1 MVHAETLQTLHPAAG
16 ATAAVVEFVGELR
29 HAALPHEVR
38 HYARRHLLDTVGVM
52 IAGAGG
58 EVATRAEAVLAAVRP
73 AGRIPVPGRA
83 RRADLIDAAFL
94 GGTAAHGIE
103 LDDGFRQGSVH
114 PGCVVVPAV
123 LALGYDRHADGRAL
137 MEAIVAGYEAVIAI
151 GRACHP
157 DLRQR
162 GFHPTAAVGV
172 FGSVAAAGK
181 MRGLSADALANAL
194 GLAAS
199 SAAGLFAFV
208 NGGGDIKRLHAG
220 HAAREGLQAAL
231 LAEQGV
237 EGPPDVIEARDGFMQ
252 AFAFGRA
259 DKARAALASEASG
272 QRGHSKS
279 ARAGHSPEP
288 GSSARVALA
297 SEASGQR
304 GHSKSARAGHSPEPG
319 SSARAALASEASGQ
333 RGHSKS
339 ARAIALPPAAPFGIT
354 DCYIKPY
361 PCCRHIQPAVEALI
375 GLINDEAISSDEVE
389 RIEVATYRIAAEHAE
404 TGWDDFAS
412 AQLSFPYLMG
422 LALKFRAV
430 KFEHF
435 SEQTRRDPAFA
446 AIARKLSVTAPPDV
460 DRLYPQLRPA
470 RVTVTTARGSF
481 TRQADEALGSRIVP
495 LDDAGLTAKF
505 FDLVGPVLGAAGAK
519 ELGERLWSLDEIS
532 DVAPLVEAM
541 AKPA

>member
-1 MVHAETLQTLHPAAG
+1 MVHAEALSTLHPATG
-16 ATAAVVEFVGELR
+16 ATAAIVQFVGELR
-29 HAALPHEVR
+29 HAALPDEVR

-58 EVATRAEAVLAAVRP
+58 DVATRAEAVLAAVRP

-123 LALGYDRHADGRAL
+123 LALGYDRHADGRTV

-162 GFHPTAAVGV
+162 GFHPTAAVGL
-172 FGSVAAAGK
+172 FGSAAAAGK
-181 MRGLSADALANAL
+181 LRRLSADGLANAF

-259 DKARAALASEASG
+259 DKA
-272 QRGHSKS
+272 
-279 ARAGHSPEP
+279 
-288 GSSARVALA
+288 
-297 SEASGQR
+297 
-304 GHSKSARAGHSPEPG
+304 
-319 SSARAALASEASGQ
+319 
-333 RGHSKS
+333 HSKS
-339 ARAIALPPAAPFGIT
+339 ARAIALPPVAPFGIT

-375 GLINDEAISSDEVE
+375 GLLNDETIASDEVQ

-435 SEQTRRDPAFA
+435 SEQTRRDPAFG
-446 AIARKLSVTAPPDV
+446 AIARKLSVTAPADV

-505 FDLVGPVLGAAGAK
+505 LDLVGPVLGATRAK
-519 ELGERLWSLDEIS
+519 DLGERLWSLDAIS
-532 DVAPLVEAM
+532 DVAPLVESM

>member
-1 MVHAETLQTLHPAAG
+1 MVHAEALSTLHPAAG
-16 ATAAVVEFVGELR
+16 ATAAIVEFVGELR
-29 HAALPHEVR
+29 HAALPDEVR

-58 EVATRAEAVLAAVRP
+58 DVATRAEAVLAAARP
-73 AGRIPVPGRA
+73 AGRIPVPGRS
-83 RRADLIDAAFL
+83 RRADVIDAAFL

-172 FGSVAAAGK
+172 FGSAAAAGK
-181 MRGLSADALANAL
+181 LRGLSADALANAL

-272 QRGHSKS
+272 
-279 ARAGHSPEP
+279 
-288 GSSARVALA
+288 
-297 SEASGQR
+297 
-304 GHSKSARAGHSPEPG
+304 
-319 SSARAALASEASGQ
+319 
-333 RGHSKS
+333 
-339 ARAIALPPAAPFGIT
+339 
-354 DCYIKPY
+354 
-361 PCCRHIQPAVEALI
+361 
-375 GLINDEAISSDEVE
+375 
-389 RIEVATYRIAAEHAE
+389 
-404 TGWDDFAS
+404 
-412 AQLSFPYLMG
+412 
-422 LALKFRAV
+422 
-430 KFEHF
+430 
-435 SEQTRRDPAFA
+435 
-446 AIARKLSVTAPPDV
+446 
-460 DRLYPQLRPA
+460 
-470 RVTVTTARGSF
+470 
-481 TRQADEALGSRIVP
+481 
-495 LDDAGLTAKF
+495 
-505 FDLVGPVLGAAGAK
+505 
-519 ELGERLWSLDEIS
+519 
-532 DVAPLVEAM
+532 
-541 AKPA
+541 

>member
-172 FGSVAAAGK
+172 FGSAAAAGK
-181 MRGLSADALANAL
+181 LRGLSADALANAL

-259 DKARAALASEASG
+259 DKARA
-272 QRGHSKS
+272 
-279 ARAGHSPEP
+279 
-288 GSSARVALA
+288 VM
-297 SEASGQR
+297 
-304 GHSKSARAGHSPEPG
+304 
-319 SSARAALASEASGQ
+319 
-333 RGHSKS
+333 
-339 ARAIALPPAAPFGIT
+339 LPPSVPFGIT

-375 GLINDEAISSDEVE
+375 GLLNDETIANDEVQ

-505 FDLVGPVLGAAGAK
+505 FDLVGPVLGAARAK
-519 ELGERLWSLDEIS
+519 DLGERLWSLDES
-532 DVAPLVEAM
+532 GDVAPLVEAM
-541 AKPA
+541 AR

>member
-1 MVHAETLQTLHPAAG
+1 MSHAEALSTLHPAAG
-16 ATAAVVEFVGELR
+16 ASEAIVDFVSGLR
-29 HAALPHEVR
+29 FVALSDEVR

-73 AGRIPVPGRA
+73 AGGVPVPGRA
-83 RRADLIDAAFL
+83 RRADLIDATFL

-123 LALGYDRHADGRAL
+123 LALGYQRHADGKAL
-137 MEAIVAGYEAVIAI
+137 MEAIVAGYEAEIAI

-162 GFHPTAAVGV
+162 GFHPAAAVGV
-172 FGSVAAAGK
+172 FGAVMAAGK
-181 MRGLSADALANAL
+181 LRGLSAAQLANAL
-194 GLAAS
+194 GIAAS

-208 NGGGDIKRLHAG
+208 NGGADIKRLHAG
-220 HAAREGLQAAL
+220 HAAREGLLAAL

-237 EGPPDVIEARDGFMQ
+237 EGPPDVIEGRDGFMQ
-252 AFAFGRA
+252 AFAFGRTG
-259 DKARAALASEASG
+259 KARA
-272 QRGHSKS
+272 
-279 ARAGHSPEP
+279 
-288 GSSARVALA
+288 V
-297 SEASGQR
+297 
-304 GHSKSARAGHSPEPG
+304 
-319 SSARAALASEASGQ
+319 
-333 RGHSKS
+333 
-339 ARAIALPPAAPFGIT
+339 ALPPAVPFGIT

-361 PCCRHIQPAVEALI
+361 PCCRHIQPAVEALT
-375 GLINDEAISSDEVE
+375 GLLADENIASDDVQ
-389 RIEVATYRIAAEHAE
+389 RIEVATYRIAAEHAD

-412 AQLSFPYLMG
+412 AQLSFPYLIG
-422 LALKFRAV
+422 LALKFRAI

-435 SEQTRRDPAFA
+435 STEMRRDPAFA
-446 AIARKLSVTAPPDV
+446 AIARRLTVTAPPEI

-495 LDDAGLTAKF
+495 LDDAGLHAKF
-505 FDLVGPVLGAAGAK
+505 LDLVGPVLGAARAK
-519 ELGERLWSLDEIS
+519 ELMERLWSVDAIA
-532 DVAPLVEAM
+532 DVAPLVESM
-541 AKPA
+541 AKA

>member
-1 MVHAETLQTLHPAAG
+1 MSHAEALQTRNAAAG
-16 ATAAVVEFVGELR
+16 ATAAVVEFVSGLRHGELSD
-29 HAALPHEVR
+29 EVR
-38 HYARRHLLDTVGVM
+38 HYARRHLLDTIGVM

-58 EVATRAEAVLAAVRP
+58 EVASRTEAVLAGVRP
-73 AGRIPVPGRA
+73 AGRIPVPGRT
-83 RRADLIDAAFL
+83 RHADLLDAAFL
-94 GGTAAHGIE
+94 AGTAAHGIE

-114 PGCVVVPAV
+114 PGCVVAPVV
-123 LALGYDRHADGRAL
+123 LALGYDGGISGREL
-137 MEAIVAGYEAVIAI
+137 IEAIGAGYETIIAI

-157 DLRQR
+157 ALRQR
-162 GFHPTAAVGV
+162 GFHPAAAVGV
-172 FGSVAAAGK
+172 FGATAAAGK
-181 MRGLSADALANAL
+181 LRGLSAVQLANAL
-194 GLAAS
+194 GIAAS

-208 NGGGDIKRLHAG
+208 GGGADIKRLHAG

-231 LAEQGV
+231 LAQRGI
-237 EGPPDVIEARDGFMQ
+237 EGPPGVIEARDGFMQ
-252 AFAFGRA
+252 AFAFARA
-259 DKARAALASEASG
+259 DKARA
-272 QRGHSKS
+272 
-279 ARAGHSPEP
+279 
-288 GSSARVALA
+288 VM
-297 SEASGQR
+297 
-304 GHSKSARAGHSPEPG
+304 
-319 SSARAALASEASGQ
+319 
-333 RGHSKS
+333 
-339 ARAIALPPAAPFGIT
+339 LPPSVPFGIT

-375 GLINDEAISSDEVE
+375 GLLNDETIANDEVQ

-422 LALKFRAV
+422 LALRFRAV
-430 KFEHF
+430 EFEHF

-505 FDLVGPVLGAAGAK
+505 FDLVGPVLGAARAK
-519 ELGERLWSLDEIS
+519 DLGEQLWWLDEIG

-541 AKPA
+541 AR